1 MAEAEALK
9 SMVMSFR
16 VSELQ
21 MLLGFAGRNKSGRKT
36 ELQAR
41 AVELLRL
48 RSTPVEMKIK
58 DLYKTI
64 HQAHATGAP
73 MQQSGP
79 SKDSAV
85 HSSALQQQQQQQ
97 ASQRSNVYPISSY
110 EPNRALP
117 PPTAGMYS
125 SSIYHHPSYQA
136 KASPP
141 VPYNSYP
148 VHPDV
153 KLKRLP
159 FFDMLG
165 ELLKPSTLVPQGS
178 QSVQEGGFVFHL
190 TPQQA
195 TDIGMS
201 RELRPG
207 LKMEYFIQVQMRFC
221 LIETSCEQEDSYP
234 SGIAVKV
241 NGKICPL
248 PNPIPTNKPGVEPKR
263 PPRPVNITPM
273 VRLSPTVPNH
283 VNVTWN
289 VEYGKAYAIAIY
301 LVRKLSSTEL
311 LQRLKSKGVRPAD
324 YTRGLIKEKL
334 QEDADCEIATTSLK
348 VSLLC
353 PLGKM
358 RMTTPCRAS
367 TCYHLQCFDASLYL
381 QMNERKPTWMCPVCD
396 KPAIFDNL
404 VIDGYFQQVLESGKL
419 KDCNEIQLH
428 EDGSW
433 SSLIIKKESTEEL
446 SPATDKCVKIEVDDI
461 VVIPEPK
468 AESNVDEDSNPSQ
481 TPAPKKEP
489 QFIDLT
495 FSDSDDDG
503 SDSVKEVSLVKT

>member
-41 AVELLRL
+41 AVELLRM

-58 DLYKTI
+58 ELYKTI
-64 HQAHATGAP
+64 HQAHTTGAT
-73 MQQSGP
+73 MQP
-79 SKDSAV
+79 SAPSAKDIPSV
-85 HSSALQQQQQQQ
+85 HSSSAMQQQS
-97 ASQRSNVYPISSY
+97 APRSNVYNPGGY
-110 EPNRALP
+110 ATDRPLP
-117 PPTAGMYS
+117 PPTTGMYA
-125 SSIYHHPSYQA
+125 SSIYHHPSYQH
-136 KASPP
+136 KTSPP
-141 VPYNSYP
+141 VYSSYP

-159 FFDMLG
+159 FFDLLG
-165 ELLKPSTLVPQGS
+165 ELLKPSTLAPQGS
-178 QSVQEGGFVFHL
+178 QSLQEGGFVFHL

-195 TDIGMS
+195 TDIGTS

-207 LKMEYFIQVQMRFC
+207 CKMEYVIQVQMRFC
-221 LIETSCEQEDSYP
+221 LIESSCEQEDCYP
-234 SGIAVKV
+234 QGIAVKV
-241 NGKICPL
+241 NGKVCPL

-263 PPRPVNITPM
+263 PPRPVNITHM

-283 VNVTWN
+283 VTVSWN
-289 VEYGKAYAIAIY
+289 VEYGKAYAVAIY
-301 LVRKLSSTEL
+301 LVRKLSSSEL
-311 LQRLKSKGVRPAD
+311 LQRLKQRGVRPPD

-334 QEDADCEIATTSLK
+334 QEDIDCEIATTSLR
-348 VSLLC
+348 VSLMC

-358 RMTTPCRAS
+358 RMTTPCKATS
-367 TCYHLQCFDASLYL
+367 CYHLQCFDASLYL

-404 VIDGYFQQVLESGKL
+404 VIDGYFQQVLDSGKL
-419 KDCNEIQLH
+419 KDCNEVQLH
-428 EDGSW
+428 QDGSW
-433 SSLIIKKESTEEL
+433 SSLIIKKEQTQEL
-446 SPATDKCVKIEVDDI
+446 SLADKSLVKVELDDV

-468 AESNVDEDSNPSQ
+468 EQVIAEQPPPP
-481 TPAPKKEP
+481 PAPKKEP
-489 QFIDLT
+489 TVIDLT
-495 FSDSDDDG
+495 FSDSDDG